1 MDDGSV
7 CVCLSAALLIDS
19 VAGQFVAPFGP
30 AQLTDLPHPL
40 ISLIAVSARAAAADL
55 LLHPSR
61 FDMTCF
67 HQCVASRPGRVGI
80 DFDGHDRV
88 IDQFRPG
95 LGKIA

>member
-7 CVCLSAALLIDS
+7 CVCLSAALLDS

-67 HQCVASRPGRVGI
+67 HQCVASCPGRVGI
-80 DFDGHDRV
+80 DFDGHDRA
-88 IDQFRPG
+88 IDQFRTS